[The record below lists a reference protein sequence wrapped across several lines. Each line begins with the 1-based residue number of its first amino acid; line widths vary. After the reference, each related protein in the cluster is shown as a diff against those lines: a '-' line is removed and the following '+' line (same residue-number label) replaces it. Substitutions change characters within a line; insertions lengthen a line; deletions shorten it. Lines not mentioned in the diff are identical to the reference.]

1 MESANTDQKVLD
13 LTGVDLKKTVN
24 LPQTTFP
31 MKANL
36 AALEPKLLEQWEKS
50 GIYERIRQA
59 RAGTANVYFARRS
72 SVRKRQHSLGACL
85 QQIVEGFHCQTE
97 KYGGF

>member
-24 LPQTTFP
+24 LPQTSFP

-36 AALEPKLLEQWEKS
+36 AQLEPKLLEQWEKS
-50 GIYERIRQA
+50 GIYERIREA
-59 RAGTANVYFARRS
+59 RERADRRIFCMMGLPMQTATFTWDMPSIN
-72 SVRKRQHSLGACL
+72 C
-85 QQIVEGFHCQTE
+85 
-97 KYGGF
+97 